1 MTFIQFNSSKM
12 INYDDGG
19 RNLKKIDSHICL
31 YGDKIISLGGVTMT
45 SFSPIMSKDSTYG
58 VNVSF

>member
-1 MTFIQFNSSKM
+1 M